1 MATVAKKNHYE
12 LMVILKNGLSEKATK
27 EVLENV
33 RGHISNEGGTLTF
46 EDLWG
51 VRTFAYPIEDASEGY
66 YAIFYF
72 DMPKENIANFKKEMD
87 LELMIQRRILIC
99 LPVAMNV
106 KEFVEEEKKRAKAEE
121 ERVEAE
127 REKKKAEQAK
137 KSPSK
142 AKAPV
147 DEEAAPS
154 TESETTV
161 V

>member
-12 LMVILKNGLSEKATK
+12 LMVILKNNLSEKATK

-51 VRTFAYPIEDASEGY
+51 IRTFAYPIEDATEGY

-72 DMPKENIANFKKEMD
+72 DMPKEGIANFKKEMD
-87 LELMIQRRILIC
+87 LELMIQRRILIS
-99 LPVAMNV
+99 LPAAMNV

-121 ERVEAE
+121 ERIEAE

-137 KSPSK
+137 KAPSK

-147 DEEAAPS
+147 DEEVIE
-154 TESETTV
+154 TEAKTTEA
-161 V
+161 